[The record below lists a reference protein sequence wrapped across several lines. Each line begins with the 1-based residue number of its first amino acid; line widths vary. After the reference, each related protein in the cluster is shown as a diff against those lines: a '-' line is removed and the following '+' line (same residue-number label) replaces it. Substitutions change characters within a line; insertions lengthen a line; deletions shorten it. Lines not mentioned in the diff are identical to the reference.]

1 MTRHRNTT
9 RLHNTSQVHTRTHTH
24 HGHHR
29 THMSRAGLQT
39 RMERHDQTLTD
50 ERHIRTTPT
59 NPRSSG
65 GFGAL
70 VPAPALRQGMD
81 AAQLRLWTM
90 LEPHLT
96 PNYKRDGARPP
107 RWQNLQDENNALFAK
122 LR

>member
-1 MTRHRNTT
+1 
-9 RLHNTSQVHTRTHTH
+9 
-24 HGHHR
+24 
-29 THMSRAGLQT
+29 
-39 RMERHDQTLTD
+39 MERHDQTLTD

-70 VPAPALRQGMD
+70 SRAPALRQGMD

-96 PNYKRDGARPP
+96 PNYKKETEPVRQQAR
-107 RWQNLQDENNALFAK
+107 QNLQDENNALFAK